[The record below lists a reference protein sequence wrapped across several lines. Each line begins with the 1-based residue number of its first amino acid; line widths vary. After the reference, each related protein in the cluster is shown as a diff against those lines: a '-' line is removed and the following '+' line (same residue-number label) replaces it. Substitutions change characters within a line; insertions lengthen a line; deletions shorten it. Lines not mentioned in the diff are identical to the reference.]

1 MNESVRESRKT
12 LCAYSSRPRRVVLRF
27 AAAGGGVAEF
37 LKAEGGA
44 APLPARAD
52 RIPDGQ
58 PISTTTD
65 TYTEP

>member
-1 MNESVRESRKT
+1 MSPYMKARNVM
-12 LCAYSSRPRRVVLRF
+12 RVLVQTTSGRASLRS
-27 AAAGGGVAEF
+27 AGGGVAEF

-44 APLPARAD
+44 APLPARTD

-65 TYTEP
+65 TEP